1 MTVVQR
7 GSSGRASSC
16 LSLGRVCSRLRVRV
30 RVGLEYAERL
40 ETLQALLLVFWGS
53 GDVS

>member
-7 GSSGRASSC
+7 GSSGQASSC
-16 LSLGRVCSRLRVRV
+16 LSLGRVRLRGRV